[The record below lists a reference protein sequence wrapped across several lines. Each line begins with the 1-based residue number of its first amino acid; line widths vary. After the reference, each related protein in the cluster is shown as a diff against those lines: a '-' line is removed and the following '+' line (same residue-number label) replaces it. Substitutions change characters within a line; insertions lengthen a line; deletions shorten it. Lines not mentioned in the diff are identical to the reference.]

1 MVNSK
6 KSGLFVIFILTFTI
20 FGYSQYASASQME
33 VNIIDTKLIS
43 EDNYGSNY
51 YIQLQF
57 VNPSLLILNAGETEF
72 FLVTDNQT
80 KGEGKL
86 EAFTLQPLESS
97 HVSGTFYTNSNDKNT
112 SQWVKI
118 TGTTK
123 YNLLFTNIEVPFVFY
138 PSEEQARAF
147 IDQN

>member
-6 KSGLFVIFILTFTI
+6 RGGIFVILILTIAI

-33 VNIIDTKLIS
+33 INITNTKLIN

-51 YIQLQF
+51 DIELEF
-57 VNPSLLILNAGETEF
+57 VNPSLLILNAGDTEF
-72 FLVTDNQT
+72 FLVTDNQIR
-80 KGEGKL
+80 GEGTL
-86 EAFTLQPLESS
+86 EPFSLQPLETSY
-97 HVSGTFYTNSNDKNT
+97 VNGKFYTNSNDKNQ
-112 SQWVKI
+112 SDSVKI

-123 YNLLFTNIEVPFVFY
+123 YNILFTDIEIPFVLH
-138 PSEEQARAF
+138 PSEEQAREF

>member
-33 VNIIDTKLIS
+33 INIIDTKLIS
-43 EDNYGSNY
+43 EDDYGSNY